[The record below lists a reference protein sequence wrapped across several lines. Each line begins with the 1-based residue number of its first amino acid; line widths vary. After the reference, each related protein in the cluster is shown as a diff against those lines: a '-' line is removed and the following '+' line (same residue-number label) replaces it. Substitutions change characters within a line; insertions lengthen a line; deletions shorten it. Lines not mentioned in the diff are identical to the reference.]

1 MSGGVA
7 EVNPKYLAEVASNAI
22 RSGYK
27 QTEVGVIPADWDA
40 VCLGDVSEV
49 RMCKRILAGQTQK
62 IGAIPFFKIGT
73 FGGEP
78 DAYIPQFLYEDF
90 KAKYSFPDKGD
101 ILISAAGTLGKS
113 VTYDGMPA
121 YFQDSNIVWLKVNQR
136 KLLNEYLYHYYKVIK
151 WASSEGSTIA
161 RLYNGIIRASMIAL
175 PAPHEQT
182 AIANAL
188 SDVDALIS
196 ELEKLIAKK
205 QAIKTATMQQ
215 LLTGRT
221 RLPQFAL
228 REDGTPTNSSGT
240 NLDAGTGGP
249 KGEGHDGLRKGTKPS
264 ELGEIPEDWEVVCFD
279 QLKDKKDNWAI
290 TGGPFGSDLKAS
302 DYTEN
307 GVRVIQLQNIGDG
320 VFKNDDFVYTS
331 YKKANE
337 LISCNIYP
345 DEIIL
350 SKMGDPVARACLIP
364 HFHSRYVMCSD
375 GIRLKVDSQRYS
387 EKFVFY
393 FLNYPLFRNQ
403 ALDASTGS
411 TRKRIGLSELRNL
424 LLFAPPKEEQ
434 TAIATILS
442 DMDAEIQAL
451 EQRLGKTR
459 QIKQGMM
466 QELLTGRTR
475 LI

>member
-1 MSGGVA
+1 MSGVA
-7 EVNPKYLAEVASNAI
+7 EVSPKYLTEAASNAVPV
-22 RSGYK
+22 GYK
-27 QTEVGVIPADWDA
+27 QTEVGVIPTDWDA

-113 VTYDGMPA
+113 VIYDGRPA
-121 YFQDSNIVWLKVNQR
+121 YFQDSNIVWLKLNQR

-175 PAPHEQT
+175 PATLEQT

-228 REDGTPTNSSGT
+228 REDGTP
-240 NLDAGTGGP
+240 
-249 KGEGHDGLRKGTKPS
+249 KGTKPS
-264 ELGEIPEDWEVVCFD
+264 ELGEIPEDWECISIGRDTV
-279 QLKDKKDNWAI
+279 
-290 TGGPFGSDLKAS
+290 LKARIGWQALTTKEYQTTGDIYLVTGTDFDS
-302 DYTEN
+302 GAVKWERCFYVSEWRYKQDQN
-307 GVRVIQLQNIGDG
+307 IQLRNNDVLITKDGTIGKVGYVTALSRPATLNSG
-320 VFKNDDFVYTS
+320 VFVVRPKNNNLMQRFLFYVLTSRVFDDFINRIT
-331 YKKANE
+331 A
-337 LISCNIYP
+337 
-345 DEIIL
+345 
-350 SKMGDPVARACLIP
+350 
-364 HFHSRYVMCSD
+364 
-375 GIRLKVDSQRYS
+375 
-387 EKFVFY
+387 
-393 FLNYPLFRNQ
+393 
-403 ALDASTGS
+403 GS
-411 TRKRIGLSELRNL
+411 TITHLYQKDFVNFEFS
-424 LLFAPPKEEQ
+424 APCIEEQ

-466 QELLTGRTR
+466 QELLTGKTR
-475 LI
+475 LIKPSKEVIHE

>member
-1 MSGGVA
+1 MSGVA
-7 EVNPKYLAEVASNAI
+7 EVSPKYLTEAASNAVPV
-22 RSGYK
+22 GYK
-27 QTEVGVIPADWDA
+27 QTEVGVIPTDWDA

-113 VTYDGMPA
+113 VIYDGMPA

-175 PAPHEQT
+175 PATLEQT

-196 ELEKLIAKK
+196 ELERLIAKK

-228 REDGTPTNSSGT
+228 REDGKP
-240 NLDAGTGGP
+240 
-249 KGEGHDGLRKGTKPS
+249 KGTKPS
-264 ELGEIPEDWEVVCFD
+264 ELGEIPEDWERISIGRDTV
-279 QLKDKKDNWAI
+279 
-290 TGGPFGSDLKAS
+290 LKARIGWQALTTKEYQTTGDIYLVTGTDFDS
-302 DYTEN
+302 GAVKWERCFYVSEWRYKQDQN
-307 GVRVIQLQNIGDG
+307 IQLRNDDVLITKDGTIGKVGYVTALSRPATLNSG
-320 VFKNDDFVYTS
+320 VFVVRPKNNNLMQRFLFYVLTSRVFDDFINRIT
-331 YKKANE
+331 A
-337 LISCNIYP
+337 
-345 DEIIL
+345 
-350 SKMGDPVARACLIP
+350 
-364 HFHSRYVMCSD
+364 
-375 GIRLKVDSQRYS
+375 
-387 EKFVFY
+387 
-393 FLNYPLFRNQ
+393 
-403 ALDASTGS
+403 GS
-411 TRKRIGLSELRNL
+411 TITHLYQKDFVNFEFS
-424 LLFAPPKEEQ
+424 APCIEEQ

-442 DMDAEIQAL
+442 DMDEEIQAL

-466 QELLTGRTR
+466 QELLTGKTR
-475 LI
+475 LIQGSEVR